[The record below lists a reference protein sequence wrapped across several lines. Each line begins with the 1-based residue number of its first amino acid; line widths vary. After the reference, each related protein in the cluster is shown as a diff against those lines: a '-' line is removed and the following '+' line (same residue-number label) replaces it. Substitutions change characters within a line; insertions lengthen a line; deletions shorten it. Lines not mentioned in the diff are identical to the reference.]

1 MMITKFTIQKTSTS
15 FKKMK
20 KIKILFR
27 LFIISII
34 ATNCVSVK
42 EYEKNY
48 VNDSEM
54 QLSTKKSQKT
64 ENNFTLYREAA
75 SGADGGKNG
84 GGCGC
89 N

>member
-1 MMITKFTIQKTSTS
+1 MNS
-15 FKKMK
+15 
-20 KIKILFR
+20 IKVFFALF
-27 LFIISII
+27 FVSIMVQ
-34 ATNCVSVK
+34 NCVSVK

-54 QLSTKKSQKT
+54 QLSTKKTTKT
-64 ENNFTLYREAA
+64 ENNFLLYREAA

>member
-1 MMITKFTIQKTSTS
+1 MAKIFLALLVLS
-15 FKKMK
+15 FMVQ
-20 KIKILFR
+20 
-27 LFIISII
+27 
-34 ATNCVSVK
+34 NCVPVK

-48 VNDSEM
+48 INDSEM
-54 QLSTKKSQKT
+54 QLSIKKSQKT
-64 ENNFTLYREAA
+64 ENNFLLYREAT

>member
-1 MMITKFTIQKTSTS
+1 MAKIFLALLILS
-15 FKKMK
+15 FMVQ
-20 KIKILFR
+20 
-27 LFIISII
+27 
-34 ATNCVSVK
+34 NCVPVK

-48 VNDSEM
+48 INDSEM
-54 QLSTKKSQKT
+54 QLSIKKSQKT
-64 ENNFTLYREAA
+64 ENNFLLYREAT

>member
-1 MMITKFTIQKTSTS
+1 MNS
-15 FKKMK
+15 
-20 KIKILFR
+20 IKVFFALF
-27 LFIISII
+27 FVSIMVQ
-34 ATNCVSVK
+34 NCVSVK

-54 QLSTKKSQKT
+54 QLSTKKSAKT
-64 ENNFTLYREAA
+64 EN
-75 SGADGGKNG
+75 DGGKNG

>member
-1 MMITKFTIQKTSTS
+1 
-15 FKKMK
+15 
-20 KIKILFR
+20 
-27 LFIISII
+27 
-34 ATNCVSVK
+34 
-42 EYEKNY
+42 

-54 QLSTKKSQKT
+54 QLSTKKSAKT
-64 ENNFTLYREAA
+64 ESNFILYREAA

>member
-1 MMITKFTIQKTSTS
+1 MHNI
-15 FKKMK
+15 
-20 KIKILFR
+20 
-27 LFIISII
+27 
-34 ATNCVSVK
+34 VSVK

-54 QLSTKKSQKT
+54 QLSTKKTTKT
-64 ENNFTLYREAA
+64 ENNFLLYREAA

>member
-1 MMITKFTIQKTSTS
+1 
-15 FKKMK
+15 MK
-20 KIKILFR
+20 YFKILFT
-27 LFIISII
+27 LFILSIMVQ
-34 ATNCVSVK
+34 NCVSVK

-64 ENNFTLYREAA
+64 ENNFLLYREAA

>member
-1 MMITKFTIQKTSTS
+1 MVKIFLALLVLS
-15 FKKMK
+15 FMVQ
-20 KIKILFR
+20 
-27 LFIISII
+27 
-34 ATNCVSVK
+34 NCVPVK

-48 VNDSEM
+48 INDSEM
-54 QLSTKKSQKT
+54 QLSIKKSQKT
-64 ENNFTLYREAA
+64 ENNFLLYREAT

>member
-1 MMITKFTIQKTSTS
+1 MAKIFLALIILS
-15 FKKMK
+15 FMVQ
-20 KIKILFR
+20 
-27 LFIISII
+27 
-34 ATNCVSVK
+34 NCVPVK

-48 VNDSEM
+48 INDSEM
-54 QLSTKKSQKT
+54 QLSIKKSQKT
-64 ENNFTLYREAA
+64 ENNFLLYREAT

>member
-1 MMITKFTIQKTSTS
+1 MNS
-15 FKKMK
+15 
-20 KIKILFR
+20 IKVFFALF
-27 LFIISII
+27 FVSIMVQ
-34 ATNCVSVK
+34 NCVSVK

-54 QLSTKKSQKT
+54 QLSTKKSVKT
-64 ENNFTLYREAA
+64 ENNFLLYREAA